1 MDFQDSQ
8 LTVIGNPLTTRPF
21 IYSVLRD
28 GHIRLVHL
36 NVGTRN
42 DALSIQVQENVELQ
56 TAPVYEALSYTWGDS
71 KKECSISCGS
81 ESIEI
86 TTNLAAAL
94 LQLRSPDKPR
104 ALWIDQI
111 CINQDDVEE
120 RSKQVALMRKIY
132 SEAENVVIWLG
143 KEGPDDEMAF
153 RFVPVLLSRLP
164 PLSTSHGGVAR
175 RGLVSRELLPI
186 AGSPAWIALSRIF
199 SRPYFRR
206 SWIIQE
212 VALARHAVV
221 HCGPHVIDWDLLA
234 AASSY
239 QMGQLPSDA
248 ENAHDAVA
256 AIMEFHR
263 NDHGR
268 GNNIVDALFMSYRF
282 NCTDPR
288 DKVFAMLGL
297 AQALVLQPSY
307 SARVEDV
314 YLTTTRFLIL
324 ESGNLDILC
333 CVSHPKTIATLP
345 SWVPD
350 WQAQVAVHRKLGK
363 STVRAPDAPRQ
374 QVRYSD
380 NSRTLTVEGW
390 SVASIATVA
399 NVFTRDDS
407 GVLIGWNEFFEKTIH
422 SDGRSSSELY
432 RRTLLAGE
440 RLPGI
445 TSDEELHSAY
455 EAWENLLT
463 RRLGGYKPL
472 TNLPDENDKGTEFD
486 RAMTET
492 CAGRRLFATA
502 QHNLGLAPS
511 EARAG
516 DVVCFLGINSTPFI
530 LRPRGNYFEFVGESY
545 AHDFVEQGHP
555 LRQLT
560 RQEKKRELRI
570 GEHEIT
576 DFRNNV
582 SRISVSELTRHIRYL
597 LHPS

>member
-1 MDFQDSQ
+1 MIDFQDSQ
-8 LTVIGNPLTTRPF
+8 PNVIGNPLTTRPF

-42 DALSIQVQENVELQ
+42 DALSIQVQENVGLQ
-56 TAPVYEALSYTWGDS
+56 TAPVYKALSYTWGDS
-71 KKECSISCGS
+71 QKECSISCGS
-81 ESIEI
+81 ESIAI
-86 TTNLAAAL
+86 TANLAAAL
-94 LQLRSPDKPR
+94 LQLRSPFTPR

-111 CINQDDVEE
+111 CINQDDVDE

-143 KEGPDDEMAF
+143 EEGPDDEMAF
-153 RFVPVLLSRLP
+153 RFVSVLLSHLP
-164 PLSTSHGGVAR
+164 PLSASHGGAAR
-175 RGLVSRELLPI
+175 QGLIAREVLPI
-186 AGSPAWIALSRIF
+186 VGSPAWIALSRVF

-307 SARVEDV
+307 TTRVEDV

-324 ESGNLDILC
+324 ENGTLDILC
-333 CVSHPKTIATLP
+333 CVSHPKTSATLP

-350 WQAQVAVHRKLGK
+350 WQAQMAVKRKLGK
-363 STVRAPDAPRQ
+363 STVRAPYAPHQ
-374 QVRYSD
+374 QVSYSD
-380 NSRTLTVEGW
+380 SYRTLTVEGW
-390 SVASIATVA
+390 CVASIATVA
-399 NVFTRDDS
+399 DIFTRDES
-407 GVLIGWNEFFEKTIH
+407 GLLIGWNEFVEQTIRP
-422 SDGRSSSELY
+422 DCSSSTELY
-432 RRTLLAGE
+432 RRTILAGE
-440 RLPGI
+440 RLPGV

-455 EAWENLLT
+455 EAWQNLLT
-463 RRLGGYKPL
+463 RAFGGYKPL
-472 TNLPDENDKGTEFD
+472 TNLPDENEKGSEFD

-502 QHNLGLAPS
+502 QRNLGLAPS

-516 DVVCFLGINSTPFI
+516 DVVCFLGNSSTPFI
-530 LRPRGNYFEFVGESY
+530 LRPRESYFELIGESY
-545 AHDFVEQGHP
+545 VSDFVEQGLP
-555 LRQLT
+555 LSHLT
-560 RQEKKRELRI
+560 RKEDKRE
-570 GEHEIT
+570 
-576 DFRNNV
+576 V
-582 SRISVSELTRHIRYL
+582 HIR
-597 LHPS
+597 

>member
-1 MDFQDSQ
+1 MIDLKDS
-8 LTVIGNPLTTRPF
+8 LPAVIGNPLTTQPF
-21 IYSVLRD
+21 YYSLLRD

-36 NVGTRN
+36 SAGTRN
-42 DALSIQVQENVELQ
+42 DALSIQVLENVELE
-56 TAPVYEALSYTWGDS
+56 TAPVYEALSYTWGDFN
-71 KKECSISCGS
+71 KESSISCGS
-81 ESIEI
+81 ERIAI
-86 TTNLAAAL
+86 TANLAAAL
-94 LQLRSPDKPR
+94 RQLRTPDKPR

-111 CINQDDVEE
+111 CINQDDVDE
-120 RSKQVALMRKIY
+120 RNKQVALMHKIY
-132 SEAENVVIWLG
+132 SKAENVVIWLG
-143 KEGPDDEMAF
+143 EEGPDDEMAF
-153 RFVPVLLSRLP
+153 RFVPVLLSHLP
-164 PLSTSHGGVAR
+164 PLSASHGGVAR
-175 RGLVSRELLPI
+175 QGLVARQALPI
-186 AGSPAWIALSRIF
+186 LGSPAWIALSRVF

-206 SWIIQE
+206 SWIVQE

-239 QMGQLPSDA
+239 QMGQLASDA

-288 DKVFAMLGL
+288 DKVFALLGL
-297 AQALVLQPSY
+297 AQALVLRPTY

-314 YLTTTRFLIL
+314 YLHTTQFMIL
-324 ESGNLDILC
+324 EFGNLDILC

-350 WQAQVAVHRKLGK
+350 WQAQVTVKRKLGK
-363 STVRAPDAPRQ
+363 ATVRAPDTPRQ

-380 NSRTLTVEGW
+380 NYRTLTVEGW
-390 SVASIATVA
+390 CVASIATVA
-399 NVFTRDDS
+399 NVFTRDES
-407 GVLIGWNEFFEKTIH
+407 GILVGWDGFVEETVPT
-422 SDGRSSSELY
+422 DGRSSTALY

-455 EAWENLLT
+455 EAWQNLLT

-472 TNLPDENDKGTEFD
+472 TNLPDENEKGSEFD
-486 RAMTET
+486 RALTET
-492 CAGRRLFATA
+492 CVGRRLFATA

-516 DVVCFLGINSTPFI
+516 DVVCFLGNGCTPFV
-530 LRPRGNYFEFVGESY
+530 LRPRGRYFEFVGESY
-545 AHDFVEQGHP
+545 VHGFVELGLP
-555 LRQLT
+555 RPRLT
-560 RQEKKRELRI
+560 REEDKREF
-570 GEHEIT
+570 
-576 DFRNNV
+576 D
-582 SRISVSELTRHIRYL
+582 IR
-597 LHPS
+597 

>member
-1 MDFQDSQ
+1 MDSQDS
-8 LTVIGNPLTTRPF
+8 LPAVVGNPLTTRPF
-21 IYSVLRD
+21 HYNLLRD
-28 GHIRLVHL
+28 AHIRLVHL
-36 NVGTRN
+36 DVGTNN
-42 DALSIQVQENVELQ
+42 DALSIQVQENVALE

-71 KKECSISCGS
+71 QKECRISCGS
-81 ESIEI
+81 ESIAI
-86 TTNLAAAL
+86 TANLAAAL
-94 LQLRSPDKPR
+94 LQLRTPDTPR

-111 CINQDDVEE
+111 CINQDDVDE

-132 SEAENVVIWLG
+132 SKAENVVIWLG
-143 KEGPDDEMAF
+143 EGGPDDEMAF
-153 RFVPVLLSRLP
+153 RFVPVLLSYLL
-164 PLSTSHGGVAR
+164 PLSTSHGGVVR
-175 RGLVSRELLPI
+175 QGLVAREALPI
-186 AGSPAWIALSRIF
+186 VGSPAWIALSRVF

-239 QMGQLPSDA
+239 QMGQLASDA

-263 NDHGR
+263 NDRGR

-297 AQALVLQPSY
+297 AQTLVLQPSY
-307 SARVEDV
+307 SVRVEDV

-324 ESGNLDILC
+324 EFGNLDILC
-333 CVSHPKTIATLP
+333 CVSHPKTSAILP

-350 WQAQVAVHRKLGK
+350 WQAQVAVKRKLGK
-363 STVRAPDAPRQ
+363 SIVRAPDAPRQ

-380 NSRTLTVEGW
+380 NYRTMTVEGW
-390 SVASIATVA
+390 CVATIATVA
-399 NVFTRDDS
+399 NVFTRDES
-407 GVLIGWNEFFEKTIH
+407 GLLVGWNEFVEKTIH
-422 SDGRSSSELY
+422 PEGRSSTELY

-440 RLPGI
+440 CLPGV

-455 EAWENLLT
+455 EAWQNLLT

-472 TNLPDENDKGTEFD
+472 TNLPDENEKGSEFD

-492 CAGRRLFATA
+492 CFGRRLFATT
-502 QHNLGLAPS
+502 QHSLGLAPS

-516 DVVCFLGINSTPFI
+516 DVVCFLGNSSTPFV
-530 LRPRGNYFEFVGESY
+530 LRPRGSYFELIGESY
-545 AHDFVEQGHP
+545 MHGFVEQGYP
-555 LRQLT
+555 LPQLA
-560 RQEKKRELRI
+560 RKEDKRE
-570 GEHEIT
+570 
-576 DFRNNV
+576 FC
-582 SRISVSELTRHIRYL
+582 IR
-597 LHPS
+597 